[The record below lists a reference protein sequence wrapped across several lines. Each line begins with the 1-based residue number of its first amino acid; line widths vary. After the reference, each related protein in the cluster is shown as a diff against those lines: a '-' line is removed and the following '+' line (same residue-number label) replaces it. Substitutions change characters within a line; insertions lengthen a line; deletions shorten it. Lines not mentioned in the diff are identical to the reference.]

1 VARERPWPYRQE
13 ADILKDSQPRGP
25 LHPFSPGAA
34 AFLLTAGLLTVVQ
47 LVVID
52 PPGLLLERFWPGGGW
67 LTILVLA
74 SYAAVLAGRLRDPRL
89 MRRTRPWI
97 WALFSLIFF
106 LQLGLGLLVNERF
119 LMTGRLHLPI
129 PALIV
134 AGPLYRG
141 AGFFMPIL
149 MAAALLLV
157 GPAWCSWLCYLGAW
171 DDAAARRRRL
181 PVPLPAWRGHLRL
194 VLLVAVALVAF
205 ALGRTGVPPWT
216 AGWLAAG
223 FGLMGVAIMLIW
235 SRRTG
240 AMVHC
245 TSYCPIGFVATRLG
259 KLSPFRIRIDADC
272 SDCGVCTRACRYDA
286 LSEEDVL
293 RRHPGEACT
302 LCGDCVTMCHGQNI
316 DYRFAG
322 LAPDRA
328 RLLFVVLVV
337 SLHAAFLGVARI

>member
-1 VARERPWPYRQE
+1 MTDNRARGASFSRPS
-13 ADILKDSQPRGP
+13 A
-25 LHPFSPGAA
+25 AA

-47 LVVID
+47 LVVTD
-52 PPGLLLERFWPGGGW
+52 PAGLLLERFWPGGGW
-67 LTILVLA
+67 LTVLVLA
-74 SYAAVLAGRLRDPRL
+74 GYAGTLAGKLHDPLR
-89 MRRTRPWI
+89 MRRTRPRI
-97 WALFSLIFF
+97 WALFSLVFF
-106 LQLGLGLLVNERF
+106 LQLGLGLLVSERF

-149 MAAALLLV
+149 LAASLLLV
-157 GPAWCSWLCYLGAW
+157 GPAWCSWLCYIGAW
-171 DDAAARRRRL
+171 DDAAARRRCL
-181 PVPLPAWRGHLRL
+181 PAPLPAWRGRLRL
-194 VLLVAVALVAF
+194 VLLGATVLVAF
-205 ALGRTGVPPWT
+205 ALGRAGVPPWA

-223 FGLMGVAIMLIW
+223 FGLVGVAIMLTW
-235 SRRTG
+235 SRRKG

-245 TSYCPIGFVATRLG
+245 TGYCPIGFVATRLG
-259 KLSPFRIRIDADC
+259 KLSPFRIRIDAGC

-293 RRHPGEACT
+293 RRQPGEACT
-302 LCGDCVTMCHGQNI
+302 LCGDCVTMCHGRNI

-322 LAPDRA
+322 LTSERA
-328 RLLFVVLVV
+328 RKLFVVLVV